1 MLLAMTQ
8 PSPQAGSARLSI
20 IETLAYALERV
31 ERGFS
36 SVSPQQYQQLTT
48 RLADALRTEA
58 AGVSLQ
64 ALLDAF
70 PAAAELY
77 ENVNY
82 ELAGLCQS
90 PLQASSDAE
99 VMARTIVARARCAE
113 GC

>member
-1 MLLAMTQ
+1 MTQ
-8 PSPQAGSARLSI
+8 PSPSAGSAQLSI

-36 SVSPQQYQQLTT
+36 SVSPLQYLRLTA
-48 RLADALRTEA
+48 RLSEALHTVGP
-58 AGVSLQ
+58 GVSLQ
-64 ALLDAF
+64 AVLESF
-70 PAAAELY
+70 PATVELY

-82 ELAGLCQS
+82 ERAGLCRS

-99 VMARTIVARARCAE
+99 VMARTILARARCAE

>member
-1 MLLAMTQ
+1 MTQ
-8 PSPQAGSARLSI
+8 PSPRAGSAQLSI

-36 SVSPQQYQQLTT
+36 SVSPLQYRQLTA
-48 RLADALRTEA
+48 RLGEALRT
-58 AGVSLQ
+58 AGPDVSLQ
-64 ALLDAF
+64 GLLDAF
-70 PAAAELY
+70 PATAELY

-82 ELAGLCQS
+82 ERAGLCRS

-99 VMARTIVARARCAE
+99 VMARTVLARARCAE

>member
-1 MLLAMTQ
+1 MTQ
-8 PSPQAGSARLSI
+8 PSPQAGSAQLSI

-36 SVSPQQYQQLTT
+36 SVSPLQYRQLTA
-48 RLADALRTEA
+48 RLSEALRTVGP
-58 AGVSLQ
+58 GVSLQ
-64 ALLDAF
+64 PLLDAF
-70 PAAAELY
+70 PATAELY

-82 ELAGLCQS
+82 ERAGLCRS

-99 VMARTIVARARCAE
+99 VMARTILARARCSE

>member
-1 MLLAMTQ
+1 MTQ
-8 PSPQAGSARLSI
+8 PSPTAGSAQLSI

-36 SVSPQQYQQLTT
+36 SVSPRQYQQLTA
-48 RLADALRTEA
+48 RLSQALRTVGP
-58 AGVSLQ
+58 GVALQ
-64 ALLDAF
+64 PLLDSF
-70 PAAAELY
+70 PAMAELY

-82 ELAGLCQS
+82 ERAGLCRS

-113 GC
+113 DC

>member
-1 MLLAMTQ
+1 MSQ
-8 PSPQAGSARLSI
+8 PSPVGSAQLSI

-36 SVSPQQYQQLTT
+36 SISPRQYQQLTA
-48 RLADALRTEA
+48 RLSDSLRTVGP
-58 AGVSLQ
+58 GVSLQ
-64 ALLDAF
+64 TLLDAF
-70 PAAAELY
+70 PSTAELY

-82 ELAGLCQS
+82 DRAGLCRS

-99 VMARTIVARARCAE
+99 VMARAIVARARCAE